1 MMDLSWLAD
10 QFALVEARES
20 MVTKLSLPAHDADV
34 SKQMA
39 ADKTLWG
46 AKVVINPELGRQIRL
61 SYVRRDGKPRLD
73 ERKLR
78 KTIPLP

>member
-1 MMDLSWLAD
+1 
-10 QFALVEARES
+10 
-20 MVTKLSLPAHDADV
+20 
-34 SKQMA
+34 MA